1 MVHIK
6 HIMDKLGAKPV
17 VKLGTPLYPYESGTW
32 GPKELESVA
41 PPGGWQNPVIVGA

>member
-1 MVHIK
+1 VIR
-6 HIMDKLGAKPV
+6 
-17 VKLGTPLYPYESGTW
+17 LGTPLYPYDSGTW